1 MATAMPSVGAQA
13 PELYGPVQRGQTLW
27 GIVAELK
34 PRYPGLTR
42 FELLEALH
50 AANPQAFIGDTRQLR
65 ADAALVLPAPQ
76 AARVLA
82 ERQGLPAS
90 QRSTPPVST
99 AQPSSEPSA
108 VSNPGTDLPQAPV
121 AQPAHAG
128 VAATP
133 PAPTRPEAGTTSSSP
148 ASSSPAAAASAPASA
163 ATNGRSPESATPPAA
178 LDALIDEANR
188 LRSVGNAQAAFERLL
203 PELGTYGG
211 NPRFDYAFGA
221 SALDAGHY
229 NHAVFALQ
237 RVVYLK
243 PNFAGARLELGL
255 AHMALGNN
263 QRARAEF
270 ERVRAMNPPKSA
282 MATLD
287 RAMSALAERERVENK
302 WWTAS
307 VRTTAGFDTNVNAS
321 TTDNQ
326 FLGFELDPQNQ
337 ETDSPFIGAGAG
349 VTAKYPLDY
358 DMELT
363 GGAGL
368 DHRHHT
374 DASFVDHTLM
384 RAYFQVAKRWDQVF
398 VALGNEYHY
407 GLIDQSYNNR
417 GAASTL
423 SAGYALESAA
433 FTGALRSGTLRFND
447 AIQSRDVNQLSATFA
462 ARWQPAPRVLVGM
475 ALSLGEDE
483 AREPGSDYSRDLTAL
498 RATLSWQTLPDLRIN
513 TSLGWLDADYP
524 DPFFGMRR
532 EDEQFSLEASAA
544 WHKLL
549 PDGWVFTPNARY
561 IDNDSTVTLFKY
573 DRVVIGFTAS
583 RGF

>member
-27 GIVAELK
+27 GIVSELK

-65 ADAALVLPAPQ
+65 ADVALVLPAPH
-76 AARVLA
+76 AARELA
-82 ERQGLPAS
+82 ERQDLPAS
-90 QRSTPPVST
+90 QRSTPPVAT
-99 AQPSSEPSA
+99 AQPSSEPGAASD
-108 VSNPGTDLPQAPV
+108 SGTDLPQASV
-121 AQPAHAG
+121 AQPATAG
-128 VAATP
+128 VAAAPASTP
-133 PAPTRPEAGTTSSSP
+133 PATGTPSAPPTAEQSAPTS
-148 ASSSPAAAASAPASA
+148 AAASATASDRPADS
-163 ATNGRSPESATPPAA
+163 TTPPAA
-178 LDALIDEANR
+178 LDRLIDEANR
-188 LRSVGNAQAAFERLL
+188 LRSVGNAQAAFDLLL

-221 SALDAGHY
+221 SALDAGQY

>member
-1 MATAMPSVGAQA
+1 MVTAMPSVGAQA

-27 GIVAELK
+27 GIVSELK
-34 PRYPGLTR
+34 PRYPSMTR

-50 AANPQAFIGDTRQLR
+50 AANPDAFIGDTRQLR

-76 AARVLA
+76 AARELA
-82 ERQGLPAS
+82 NRLDLPPSQRSAAPVAAAQPSAAPVTSDARGTDVPPPPAS
-90 QRSTPPVST
+90 QPGNTASAVGPGTTTSPVDAPAARPVTAAPSVRATAAATQTPPSSRT
-99 AQPSSEPSA
+99 NEPAQSA
-108 VSNPGTDLPQAPV
+108 
-121 AQPAHAG
+121 
-128 VAATP
+128 
-133 PAPTRPEAGTTSSSP
+133 
-148 ASSSPAAAASAPASA
+148 
-163 ATNGRSPESATPPAA
+163 AA
-178 LDALIDEANR
+178 LDALIAEANR
-188 LRSVGNAQAAFERLL
+188 LREVGNAQAAFELLL
-203 PELGTYGG
+203 PELATYGG
-211 NPRFDYAFGA
+211 NPRFDYVFGA
-221 SALDAGHY
+221 SALDAGEY

-255 AHMALGNN
+255 AHMALSNH

-270 ERVRAMNPPKSA
+270 ERVRAMNPPKAA

-287 RAMSALAERERVENK
+287 RAMTALAERERVENK

-307 VRTTAGFDTNVNAS
+307 VRASAGFDTNVNAS

-349 VTAKYPLDY
+349 VSAKYPLDY
-358 DMELT
+358 DMELS

-384 RAYFQVAKRWDQVF
+384 RAYFQVAKRWDQLF
-398 VALGNEYHY
+398 VSLGNEYHY

-417 GAASTL
+417 GAASTI
-423 SAGYALESAA
+423 SAGYALETAA
-433 FTGALRSGTLRFND
+433 FTGSLRSGTLRFND
-447 AIQSRDVNQLSATFA
+447 AIQSRDVNQLSATLA
-462 ARWQPAPRVLVGM
+462 ARWQPAPRLLVGM
-475 ALSLGEDE
+475 ALSLGEDD

-498 RATLSWQTLPDLRIN
+498 RATLTWQTLPELRLN
-513 TSLGWLDADYP
+513 TSLGWLNADYP
-524 DPFFGMRR
+524 DSFFGMRR
-532 EDEQFSLEASAA
+532 EDDQFSLEASAA

-549 PDGWVFTPNARY
+549 PDGWVFTPNLRY